1 MPRKKV
7 TSPSHVESNKN
18 YSLSDLEQIAKK
30 LRMSVIEMLLEA
42 QSGHS
47 AGPIGIAD
55 IITVLYFHTLNIT
68 PSTMHDPNRDRF
80 VLSSGHLCPVLY
92 AALSERGFFDKK
104 HLMKLRKIS
113 SLLQGHPHNLTT
125 PGIETSSGPLGQG
138 LSQAIGIALALQLE
152 QSPARVYCLSSDGD
166 LNEGQ
171 AWEAALFAGSKR
183 LNNLAWI
190 IDRNNIQIDGYTEDI
205 LPLEPLREKLEAF
218 NFYVIEI
225 DGHNIEE
232 IISALNK
239 SKAIFERPTAII
251 AHTIPGYGIDFMQYK
266 FEWHGKPPSR
276 KESQAA
282 LRQLRS
288 LDGRILTDYD

>member
-1 MPRKKV
+1 MPRKKEA
-7 TSPSHVESNKN
+7 SPSHMESNKN
-18 YSLSDLEQIAKK
+18 YSLSELEQISKK
-30 LRMSVIEMLLEA
+30 LRMTVIEMLLEA

-138 LSQAIGIALALQLE
+138 LSQAIGMAVALQLE
-152 QSPARVYCLSSDGD
+152 ESVARVYCLSSDGD

-171 AWEAALFAGSKR
+171 TWEAALFAGSKR
-183 LNNLAWI
+183 LNNLVWI
-190 IDRNNIQIDGYTEDI
+190 IDRNNIQIDGYTEDT

>member
-1 MPRKKV
+1 MPRKKEA
-7 TSPSHVESNKN
+7 SPSHVESNKN

-30 LRMSVIEMLLEA
+30 LRMTVIEMLLEA

-55 IITVLYFHTLNIT
+55 IIAVLYFHTLNIT
-68 PSTMHDPNRDRF
+68 PSTVHDPNRDRF

-138 LSQAIGIALALQLE
+138 LSQAIGMALALQLE

-171 AWEAALFAGSKR
+171 TWEAALFAGSKR

>member
-7 TSPSHVESNKN
+7 SSPSHMETNKN
-18 YSLSDLEQIAKK
+18 YSLFDLEKIAKK
-30 LRMSVIEMLLEA
+30 LRMTVIEMLLEA

-55 IITVLYFHTLNIT
+55 LIAVLYFHTLNIT
-68 PSTMHDPNRDRF
+68 PNTVHDPNRDRF

-92 AALSERGFFDKK
+92 AALAEKGFFDKK
-104 HLMKLRKIS
+104 HLMKLRKVS
-113 SLLQGHPHNLTT
+113 SLLQGHPHNLTI

-138 LSQAIGIALALQLE
+138 LSQAIGMALALQLE
-152 QSPARVYCLSSDGD
+152 ESTSRVYCLSSDGD

-171 AWEAALFAGSKR
+171 TWEAVLFAGSKR
-183 LNNLAWI
+183 LNNLVWI
-190 IDRNNIQIDGYTEDI
+190 IDRNNIQIDGYTEDV

-232 IISALNK
+232 IVSAFNK

-251 AHTIPGYGIDFMQYK
+251 AHTIPGYGVDFMQYK

>member
-1 MPRKKV
+1 MPRKKEA
-7 TSPSHVESNKN
+7 SPSHMESNKN
-18 YSLSDLEQIAKK
+18 YSLADLEQIAKK
-30 LRMSVIEMLLEA
+30 LRISVVEMLLEA

-55 IITVLYFHTLNIT
+55 IITVLYFHTINVT
-68 PSTMHDPNRDRF
+68 PSSAHDPKRDRF

-92 AALSERGFFDKK
+92 AALSEKGFFDKK
-104 HLMKLRKIS
+104 HLMKLRKIG
-113 SLLQGHPHNLTT
+113 SLLQGHPHNLTI

-138 LSQAIGIALALQLE
+138 LSQAIGMALALQLD

-171 AWEAALFAGSKR
+171 TWEAALFAGSKR
-183 LNNLAWI
+183 LNNLVWL